1 MKISVKVDAGGV
13 IKALGNTEKHVRVA
27 TMIALTKTAKHAQ
40 KAMYD
45 EFRQRFDRPTPTVM
59 KSLFVDPAKKD
70 NLAARMYLKDKNF
83 GGKNPRSMSQIL
95 AHHFAG
101 GGRQHKQLEDIL
113 RSYGYLDS
121 GEMIVPGAA
130 AKLDRYGNMN
140 RGQITQIL
148 SQIGY
153 KRAGYDSL
161 PTESR
166 RSKRNVARA
175 GVIFWS
181 GGPMSSRRKL
191 VDKASGIAYG
201 TTGTGATNLPKG
213 AWMRAGR
220 SVKPLW
226 IVVKGTSYRRRFD
239 FMRTA
244 QTAVDRNFSSEFESA
259 LRHVKATER

>member
-13 IKALGNTEKHVRVA
+13 IKSLGNTEKQVHAA

-45 EFRQRFDRPTPTVM
+45 EFRQQFDRPTPTVM

-70 NLAARMYLKDKNF
+70 TLAARMYLKDRAL
-83 GGKNPRSMSQIL
+83 GGKNTRSMSEIL
-95 AHHFAG
+95 AHHFVG
-101 GGRQHKQLEDIL
+101 GGRQHKQLEDVL
-113 RSYGYLDS
+113 RSYGYLDA
-121 GEMIVPGAA
+121 GDMIVPGAA
-130 AKLDRYGNMN
+130 AKMDRYGNMN

-148 SQIGY
+148 SQIGLV
-153 KRAGYDSL
+153 RGGFDSS
-161 PTESR
+161 PTSSR

-239 FMRTA
+239 FMRTGQA
-244 QTAVDRNFSSEFESA
+244 AVDRHFGNEFEAA
-259 LRHVKATER
+259 LRYVKATER